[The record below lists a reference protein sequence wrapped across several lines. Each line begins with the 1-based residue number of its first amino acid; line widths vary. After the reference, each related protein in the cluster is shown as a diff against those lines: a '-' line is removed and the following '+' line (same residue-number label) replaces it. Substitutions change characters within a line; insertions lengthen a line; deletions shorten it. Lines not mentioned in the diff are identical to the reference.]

1 MNGQVRCH
9 NLEMGIM
16 GLPMDPAQLLT
27 FGSIRMD
34 LAGLS
39 CKGCCTSVLTRLTL
53 DGQAEDGDIQC
64 CRFPCVPSSNEDVS
78 RSGVVKVSSEAMAFL
93 HTNAQ
98 VARQQRSMNSF
109 HKPKPVEGT
118 IDSQEEE

>member
-1 MNGQVRCH
+1 MALAFNQPY
-9 NLEMGIM
+9 ISATT
-16 GLPMDPAQLLT
+16 D
-27 FGSIRMD
+27 D
-34 LAGLS
+34 LGE
-39 CKGCCTSVLTRLTL
+39 TTDEWP
-53 DGQAEDGDIQC
+53 DGQAGDGDIQC

-118 IDSQEEE
+118 IDGQEEE